1 MGVVMVICG
10 MIVVQADELV
20 DAMVSPGVGV
30 L

>member
-1 MGVVMVICG
+1 MGAVTVICG
-10 MIVVQADELV
+10 MMVVRVDELV

>member
-1 MGVVMVICG
+1 MGAVTVICG
-10 MIVVQADELV
+10 MVVVQVGVLV